1 MKIIQLNNNN
11 LLSCSDDK
19 SIKIWNENNK
29 IFKEKFNLIV
39 DDYVRN
45 IIEIKNNII
54 IYNVSYNK
62 LEIYDLNLNKKIKF
76 FNNLSLSTKIGS
88 QFILIN
94 DKLIIGG
101 DKKIYVIN
109 NNFEI
114 ENSFEFKSN
123 IVSVLYLFNDFYVVG
138 DAEGIISIFELF
150 KIKPILIKKN
160 AHEGSIRSLA
170 YLNYSIISAG
180 MMMLLKNG
188 KIKF

>member
-11 LLSCSDDK
+11 LLSCSNDK

-29 IFKEKFNLIV
+29 IYNEKFNLIV

-45 IIEIKNNII
+45 IIEMKNNII
-54 IYNVSYNK
+54 VYNVSYNK

-109 NNFEI
+109 NNL
-114 ENSFEFKSN
+114 K
-123 IVSVLYLFNDFYVVG
+123 L
-138 DAEGIISIFELF
+138 
-150 KIKPILIKKN
+150 KILLNLNQIL
-160 AHEGSIRSLA
+160 
-170 YLNYSIISAG
+170 
-180 MMMLLKNG
+180 
-188 KIKF
+188 

>member
-1 MKIIQLNNNN
+1 MKIIQLNNKN

-29 IFKEKFNLIV
+29 IYKEKFNLIV

-45 IIEIKNNII
+45 INEIKNNII

-138 DAEGIISIFELF
+138 DAEGTISIFELF
-150 KIKPILIKKN
+150 KIKPILIKKM
-160 AHEGSIRSLA
+160 HMKEVLE
-170 YLNYSIISAG
+170 L
-180 MMMLLKNG
+180 
-188 KIKF
+188 

>member
-1 MKIIQLNNNN
+1 MKIIQLNNKN

-29 IFKEKFNLIV
+29 IYNEKFNLIV

-45 IIEIKNNII
+45 IIEMKNNII
-54 IYNVSYNK
+54 VYNVSYNK

-150 KIKPILIKKN
+150 KIKPILIKKM
-160 AHEGSIRSLA
+160 HMKEVLE
-170 YLNYSIISAG
+170 L
-180 MMMLLKNG
+180 
-188 KIKF
+188 